1 MSILGVELCS
11 PGVSVIRQIP
21 YALAA
26 IIALAAGRNAG
37 AQQTPRDSASV
48 RLLRLNEQAFREACA
63 HKPGA
68 RLRLYGC
75 ALKENGPEPVYVI
88 DGRELP
94 TDTTGPGRL
103 ERESALAAIKP
114 GDVHS
119 VVVVNADS
127 TRARTS
133 ETTARMRVHI
143 RTRAVVA
150 RDSAGLQR

>member
-1 MSILGVELCS
+1 M
-11 PGVSVIRQIP
+11 IRQIP

-26 IIALAAGRNAG
+26 IIALFAGRNAG
-37 AQQTPRDSASV
+37 AQQTPRDSVSA
-48 RLLRLNEQAFREACA
+48 RLFRFNEQEFREACA

-68 RLRLYGC
+68 RIRLYGC

-103 ERESALAAIKP
+103 ARESALAAIKP

-119 VVVVNADS
+119 VVVMNADS
-127 TRARTS
+127 ARIQTGDGA
-133 ETTARMRVHI
+133 ARMRVLI
-143 RTRAVVA
+143 RTRAAVA
-150 RDSAGLQR
+150 RDSARLER

>member
-1 MSILGVELCS
+1 M
-11 PGVSVIRQIP
+11 IRQLP

-26 IIALAAGRNAG
+26 IIALAAGGNAG
-37 AQQTPRDSASV
+37 AQQTPRDSVSA
-48 RLLRLNEQAFREACA
+48 RLLRFNEQEFREACA

-75 ALKENGPEPVYVI
+75 ALKESGPEPVYVI

-94 TDTTGPGRL
+94 TDTIGPGRL
-103 ERESALAAIKP
+103 ARESALAAIKL

-119 VVVVNADS
+119 VVVVHADS

-133 ETTARMRVHI
+133 DAMARMRVLI
-143 RTRAVVA
+143 RTRAAIA
-150 RDSAGLQR
+150 RDSARLER